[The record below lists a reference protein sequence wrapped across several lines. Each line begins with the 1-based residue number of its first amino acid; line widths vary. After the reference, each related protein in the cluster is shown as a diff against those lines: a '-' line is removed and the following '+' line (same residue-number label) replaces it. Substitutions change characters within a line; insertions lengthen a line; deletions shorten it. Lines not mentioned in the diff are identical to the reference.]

1 MSSGRKKILEGATTS
16 PTTLWLVSFFIL
28 PLCFVLITAFKPS
41 DPYGGTAPG
50 WTLSTL
56 ERLSNPA
63 YSAIILRTLKVSV
76 ATTVLCLVIALP
88 AALFFARVRPSWR
101 SAVLLLII
109 IPFWTNMLIRIH
121 AWRAI
126 LGRNGFISQL
136 LSIMHITQPDT
147 TLLYNIN
154 AVVFIQVSLFL
165 PFAILPIYAAAEKFD
180 WNLIEASYDL
190 GAGRLRSFITIFI
203 PGISAGI
210 LTAVLLVFI
219 PALGSYIVPDL
230 TGGPTTE
237 MIGTK
242 IAQRVLVDRNLPE
255 ASALSGV
262 LLLAMIF
269 PVFVFFMRRFLSA
282 RTGAGTEEQE

>member
-1 MSSGRKKILEGATTS
+1 MSSGRKKLLEGITS
-16 PTTLWLVSFFIL
+16 TPTALWLISFFIL
-28 PLCFVLITAFKPS
+28 PLVFVLVTAFKPS
-41 DPYGGTAPG
+41 DPYGGTGPG

-56 ERLSNPA
+56 ARLANPA
-63 YSAIILRTLKVSV
+63 YSVIILRTLKVSIV
-76 ATTVLCLVIALP
+76 TTMLCLLIALP
-88 AALFFARVRPSWR
+88 AALFFARVRPAWR

-109 IPFWTNMLIRIH
+109 VPFWTNMLIRIH
-121 AWRAI
+121 AWKAI
-126 LGRNGFISQL
+126 LGRNGLVNRVLASLDI
-136 LSIMHITQPDT
+136 INADT
-147 TLLYNIN
+147 SLLYNMN

-190 GAGRLRSFITIFI
+190 GAGRFRSFITIFI

-242 IAQRVLVDRNLPE
+242 IAQRVLIDRNLPE

-262 LLLAMIF
+262 LLMAMIF
-269 PVFVFFMRRFLSA
+269 PVCMFFLKRSLNEK
-282 RTGAGTEEQE
+282 TDTVAGDES